1 MSEFRHLDTK
11 EPAQM
16 GAVVEAVL
24 RLSTF
29 SERQILDLVSEGQLG
44 ELFPFRSKTQELP
57 PDSVAEDD
65 LVEASALP
73 MSRSQKAALI
83 QSSMPSSGA
92 RVGSDRLAAALAWQ
106 EEVLRSADEE
116 SHR

>member
-11 EPAQM
+11 GPAQM
-16 GAVVEAVL
+16 DAVVEAVL

-44 ELFPFRSKTQELP
+44 ELFPYRSKAQELP

-65 LVEASALP
+65 LIDASAMP
-73 MSRSQKAALI
+73 MNRTEKAALI
-83 QSSMPSSGA
+83 QSSMPSSGS
-92 RVGSDRLAAALAWQ
+92 RMGSDRLAAALAWQ
-106 EEVLRSADEE
+106 EEVLRSAEEE